1 MIREF
6 LRVVDHLKSKST
18 QLNCKTT
25 RIILYTRIKISTL
38 STVGAFMGEQGCLL
52 KLACLS
58 GKRAASVTGATTAAM
73 LLSSAHSMMPE
84 AVKEPY
90 QVGSDF

>member
-1 MIREF
+1 
-6 LRVVDHLKSKST
+6 
-18 QLNCKTT
+18 
-25 RIILYTRIKISTL
+25 
-38 STVGAFMGEQGCLL
+38 MGEQGCLL

>member
-1 MIREF
+1 
-6 LRVVDHLKSKST
+6 
-18 QLNCKTT
+18 
-25 RIILYTRIKISTL
+25 
-38 STVGAFMGEQGCLL
+38 MGEQGCLL

-90 QVGSDF
+90 QVRGMVGFLIYWTGN

>member
-1 MIREF
+1 
-6 LRVVDHLKSKST
+6 
-18 QLNCKTT
+18 
-25 RIILYTRIKISTL
+25 
-38 STVGAFMGEQGCLL
+38 MGEQGCLL

-90 QVGSDF
+90 QVGWSDF